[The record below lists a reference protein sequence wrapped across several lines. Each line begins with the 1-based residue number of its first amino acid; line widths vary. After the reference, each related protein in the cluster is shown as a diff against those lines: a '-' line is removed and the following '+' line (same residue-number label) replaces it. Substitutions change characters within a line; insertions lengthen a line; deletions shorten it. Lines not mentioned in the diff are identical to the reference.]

1 MTEAAELAPP
11 DQAETR
17 DADRDTAAM
26 LRALRIAHAKLRVML
41 LEAEDIGEEL
51 KAGRLTP
58 MGAMRIC
65 METGIDTLFPREPDG
80 A

>member
-1 MTEAAELAPP
+1 MSETAELRAP
-11 DQAETR
+11 ETPV
-17 DADRDTAAM
+17 DRDTVAM
-26 LRALRIAHAKLRVML
+26 LRALRIAHAKLRTVL
-41 LEAEDIGEEL
+41 LEVEDIAEEL

-65 METGIDTLFPREPDG
+65 METGIDTLFPRGLDG